1 MFCAFGLS
9 SVALA
14 FRLRGAIPRRGVP
27 RFILLLLAL
36 AGVGLIAA
44 GVFEVGHSSASA
56 AALAVMSPVRHHTR
70 WTGLNQRLLWI
81 VLITWLLRAAWE
93 PVPQLDEKAA

>member
-1 MFCAFGLS
+1 LVCFGAVMLLHIMRGDIDPLRQVMSEYANGSNGPIMTVVFYAFGLS

-27 RFILLLLAL
+27 RPIPLLLAL

-44 GVFEVGHSSASA
+44 GVFEVERP
-56 AALAVMSPVRHHTR
+56 L
-70 WTGLNQRLLWI
+70 
-81 VLITWLLRAAWE
+81 
-93 PVPQLDEKAA
+93 VPDT